1 MLKNSEKF
9 SAKILTPL
17 KFKRNLLSLKCFLES
32 VLSQCEMNGIFLS
45 AHINNKRL
53 LTSVALLLRLS
64 KRGTMPNTI
73 TELPLFFNGVVKGC
87 VRYIFASLFCKSKG
101 EHLWNKEKCFSFH
114 FKSSFRSWDNQIFTF
129 HLFKCC
135 AAIKCPNMKH
145 QRHFTE

>member
-1 MLKNSEKF
+1 MTFSFRIQMYRRWQIDFLLLMSIKLCQKMLKNSEKF

-64 KRGTMPNTI
+64 KGGTMPNAI

-101 EHLWNKEKCFSFH
+101 EHL
-114 FKSSFRSWDNQIFTF
+114 
-129 HLFKCC
+129 
-135 AAIKCPNMKH
+135 
-145 QRHFTE
+145 